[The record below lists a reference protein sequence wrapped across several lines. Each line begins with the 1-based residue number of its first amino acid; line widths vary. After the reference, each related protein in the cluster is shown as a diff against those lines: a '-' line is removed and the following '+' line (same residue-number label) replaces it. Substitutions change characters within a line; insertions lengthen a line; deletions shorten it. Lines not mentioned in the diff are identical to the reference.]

1 MGVALGA
8 AMILIVAG
16 CTDQPTGPVV
26 VSLAGT
32 VTTSAGSPGEIG
44 SDDGAG
50 PDARFSSPAGVALD
64 VAGNVYV
71 ADFANNTIRKVA
83 PDGTVSTLAGSPGEA
98 GSADGPG
105 VEARFAGPL
114 GVAADAQGNVYV
126 ADAANQ
132 TIRRIT
138 VDGTVSTLAGAPGEA
153 GSADGPGPDARFN
166 NPYGLAVNPAGT
178 VLYVA
183 DTFNHT
189 LRRII

>member
-105 VEARFAGPL
+105 TGARFDGPI
-114 GVAADAQGNVYV
+114 GVAV
-126 ADAANQ
+126 DAAGNLYIAD
-132 TIRRIT
+132 TENERIRKVAPDGIITTFAGNGSYGYSGEKLSETLPRRIM
-138 VDGTVSTLAGAPGEA
+138 STE
-153 GSADGPGPDARFN
+153 
-166 NPYGLAVNPAGT
+166 
-178 VLYVA
+178 
-183 DTFNHT
+183 
-189 LRRII
+189 